1 MAKKFLTNLDLSK
14 NQLLNAAIQNLTE
27 PPMNPVAGQLYY
39 NTIENH
45 MYFYDGL
52 AWVDFSGDIQDVVG
66 GSGLSA
72 STANDVVTLDVN
84 VDGSTIQVNGSD
96 ALEVKDY
103 GITTTKINDL
113 SSDLN
118 VNSGSTALATAYA
131 IKAYVDQVAGGLG
144 NLEGGWDT
152 TVYSSF
158 PQVTSPAVIKKGD
171 YWYAT
176 SAGTINTNTST
187 TVLINVGDVF
197 IANKDNAQSITE
209 ADWIVLE
216 TNRDQATEVILGL
229 AKIATDA
236 ELTAGTN
243 DTNIVTP
250 LKLKTYLDNRTGGY
264 ATNIGDGFTNTFY
277 VNHGL
282 ATTDVIVAVYEV
294 STMEHVMVD
303 ILAGSTSFVT
313 IGFATAPAS
322 SSYRVVIKK

>member
-1 MAKKFLTNLDLSK
+1 MS
-14 NQLLNAAIQNLTE
+14 
-27 PPMNPVAGQLYY
+27 PVAGQLYY

-96 ALEVKDY
+96 NLEVKDA
-103 GITTTKINDL
+103 GITTAKINDL

>member
-27 PPMNPVAGQLYY
+27 PPLNPVAGQLYY

-45 MYFYDGL
+45 MYFFDGTN
-52 AWVDFSGDIQDVVG
+52 WIDFSGDLQDVLG

-72 STANDVVTLDVN
+72 STSNDVVTLDVN

-96 ALEVKDY
+96 NLEVKDY

-113 SSDLN
+113 STDLN
-118 VNSGSTALATAYA
+118 LNSNTTALATAYA

-152 TVYSSF
+152 SLYSSF
-158 PQVTSPAVIKKGD
+158 PYVSSPAVVKKGD

-176 SAGTINTNTST
+176 SAGTINTNTAT
-187 TVLINVGDVF
+187 TVKINVGDVF

-209 ADWIVLE
+209 ADWIILE
-216 TNRDQATEVILGL
+216 TNRDQATETILGL
-229 AKIATDA
+229 AKIATDMD
-236 ELTAGTN
+236 LTTGTN

-264 ATNIGDGFTNTFY
+264 ATYIGDTVTSTFTIS
-277 VNHGL
+277 HGL
-282 ATTDVIVAVYEV
+282 ATADVIVSVYEV
-294 STMEHVMVD
+294 PTMEQVMVD
-303 ILAGSTSFVT
+303 IAAGSSSFITV
-313 IGFATAPAS
+313 GFATAPGLNA
-322 SSYRVVIKK
+322 YRVVIKK

>member
-27 PPMNPVAGQLYY
+27 PPMSPVAGQLYY

-96 ALEVKDY
+96 NLEVKDA
-103 GITTTKINDL
+103 GITTAKINDL